1 MASSRRASSPT
12 SATSSPSSAPAVTA
26 LLRLPLVVVAAAIA
40 LVTLISAVAP
50 VLGPLV
56 AAAVTLGAGAFALA
70 SAGAERRM
78 LWSSLAIGAA
88 AAALRPFVAF
98 PPLDLRFAALDE
110 LRALLAHPLR
120 ALVPEPESGI
130 LLGIVLGE
138 RASIGSELREA
149 FARSGTTHLLAISG
163 FNMTL
168 VAAAVAL
175 VLRGRVRPILAA
187 AVTVASLA
195 AYSALV
201 GPSASVLRA
210 ALMATVA
217 ALGVALGRRAVAAN
231 ALGAAA
237 SAMLIAD
244 PAALEDVGFL
254 LSAGATAGLIVWQR
268 PIAEA
273 LQPLPGPVREGIGAT
288 VAATIPTLPIVAAV
302 FGRIS
307 LVSPLANLLAV
318 PLFAPLMLAGIA
330 TAAVGALWLDA
341 ARPVALASYALALA
355 LRRVV
360 ETSAAL
366 PLAAAEIAAGP
377 LTGIVVAA
385 IAALVIRVVPGMVRR
400 VRALAS
406 RIEIGRPSTAPDM
419 SISPRDRRV
428 LLGVAGGAAVIILI
442 AFAVV
447 VFDRPPDLRVR
458 ALDVGQGD
466 AFLIE
471 SAGRTALVDGGP
483 DARRLIARLD
493 AALPPWR
500 RRLDLV
506 VLTHEHVDHGAG
518 LLAVLE
524 RYDVRLLIEPRGMND
539 VPLVRAWAERAA
551 RAGVTRKAV
560 SEGARIRL
568 GEMSFEVLAPNGDPR
583 VDVPSLVIRL
593 ERGSFSMLFT
603 GDATDAALADLLL
616 RPEAL
621 AARVY
626 VPPHHG
632 ASSAYAAT
640 LVAAVRPEAAV
651 LSVGAGNRYG
661 HPAPATLAALERILT
676 YRTDLDGT
684 VEIALDGQRLV
695 ITPGAPASAASARAP
710 GRRGSVPGSA
720 PSR

>member
-1 MASSRRASSPT
+1 MP
-12 SATSSPSSAPAVTA
+12 VTA
-26 LLRLPLVVVAAAIA
+26 LLRLPLVVAATAI
-40 LVTLISAVAP
+40 VSITLISTVVP
-50 VLGPLV
+50 LLGLLV
-56 AAAVTLGAGAFALA
+56 AAAVSLGAGALALA
-70 SAGAERRM
+70 SAGPQRRM
-78 LWSSLAIGAA
+78 LWSSLAIAA
-88 AAALRPFVAF
+88 AATALRPFVVF
-98 PPLDLRFAALDE
+98 PSLDLRLLALDE
-110 LRALLAHPLR
+110 LRAVLAHPLR
-120 ALVPEPESGI
+120 VLVPEPESAI

-138 RASIGSELREA
+138 RAGIGAELREA
-149 FARSGTTHLLAISG
+149 FARSGTAHLLAISG

-175 VLRGRVRPILAA
+175 VLRGRVRPVLAA
-187 AVTVASLA
+187 IVTVASLA

-217 ALGVALGRRAVAAN
+217 AFGVALGRRAVTAN
-231 ALGAAA
+231 ALGAAV

-288 VAATIPTLPIVAAV
+288 IAATIPTLPIVAAV

-307 LVSPLANLLAV
+307 LVSPLANLVAV

-330 TAAVGALWLDA
+330 TAALGSLWLDA

-366 PLAAAEIAAGP
+366 PLAAAEISAGP
-377 LTGIVVAA
+377 LTGAVVAA
-385 IAALVIRVVPGMVRR
+385 FAALAIRLAPG
-400 VRALAS
+400 L
-406 RIEIGRPSTAPDM
+406 IGKART
-419 SISPRDRRV
+419 
-428 LLGVAGGAAVIILI
+428 VAGRLDQSLSGSRSRAIPQVIVRPMPLAITGIVAIAVTAI
-442 AFAVV
+442 AVV
-447 VFDRPPDLRVR
+447 ALEPPPELRVR
-458 ALDVGQGD
+458 AMDVGQGD

-471 SAGRTALVDGGP
+471 SAGRTVLIDGGP
-483 DARRLIARLD
+483 DPRRLLAQLD

-518 LLAVLE
+518 LLAVIE
-524 RYDVRLLIEPRGMND
+524 RYDVRLLVEPVGMND
-539 VPLVRAWAERAA
+539 VPLVRAWAERAV

-560 SEGARIRL
+560 GEGARIRV
-568 GEMSFEVLAPNGDPR
+568 GEMTFQVLAPNGDPR

-616 RPEAL
+616 RPERL

-632 ASSAYAAT
+632 ASSAHAAT
-640 LVAAVRPEAAV
+640 LVAAVRPEAAI

-661 HPAPATLAALERILT
+661 HPAPETLAALGRILT
-676 YRTDLDGT
+676 YRTDVDGT

-695 ITPGAPASAASARAP
+695 IDPSARSP
-710 GRRGSVPGSA
+710 GRRGSVPSSA
-720 PSR
+720 PAR

>member
-1 MASSRRASSPT
+1 M
-12 SATSSPSSAPAVTA
+12 TA
-26 LLRLPLVVVAAAIA
+26 LLRLPLVVAATAI
-40 LVTLISAVAP
+40 VSITLISTVVP
-50 VLGPLV
+50 LLGLFV
-56 AAAVTLGAGAFALA
+56 AAAVSLGAAALALA
-70 SAGAERRM
+70 SAGAQRRM
-78 LWSSLAIGAA
+78 LWSSLAIAA
-88 AAALRPFVAF
+88 AATALRPFVAF
-98 PPLDLRFAALDE
+98 PSLDLRLLALDE
-110 LRALLAHPLR
+110 LRAILAHPLR
-120 ALVPEPESGI
+120 VLVPEPESAI

-138 RASIGSELREA
+138 RAGISAELREA
-149 FARSGTTHLLAISG
+149 FARSGTAHLLAISG

-175 VLRGRVRPILAA
+175 VLRGRVRPVLAA
-187 AVTVASLA
+187 IVTVTSLA

-217 ALGVALGRRAVAAN
+217 ALGVALGRRAVTAN

-307 LVSPLANLLAV
+307 LVSPLANLVAV

-330 TAAVGALWLDA
+330 TAALGSLWLDA

-360 ETSAAL
+360 ETSAAM
-366 PLAAAEIAAGP
+366 PLAAAEITAGP
-377 LTGIVVAA
+377 LTGAVVAA
-385 IAALVIRVVPGMVRR
+385 FAALAIRVVPGLVASA
-400 VRALAS
+400 RALAS
-406 RIEIGRPSTAPDM
+406 RIEIARPLPAPDF
-419 SISPRDRRV
+419 SPLASDRRV
-428 LLGVAGGAAVIILI
+428 ALAVLGALAAIVL
-442 AFAVV
+442 AALALV

-466 AFLIE
+466 AFLVE
-471 SAGRTALVDGGP
+471 GAGRTVLIDGGP
-483 DARRLIARLD
+483 DARRLLTRLD

-524 RYDVRLLIEPRGMND
+524 RYDVRLVVEPRGMND
-539 VPLVRAWAERAA
+539 VPLVRAWAERTV

-560 SEGARIRL
+560 GEGARIRV
-568 GEMSFEVLAPNGDPR
+568 GEMTFEVLAPNGDPR

-616 RPEAL
+616 RPERL

-632 ASSAYAAT
+632 ASSAHAAT
-640 LVAAVRPEAAV
+640 LVAAVRPEAAI
-651 LSVGAGNRYG
+651 LSVGAANRYG
-661 HPAPATLAALERILT
+661 HPASDTLAALERILT

-684 VEIALDGQRLV
+684 VEVALDGQRLV
-695 ITPGAPASAASARAP
+695 ITTRSGVSAGPRAP
-710 GRRGSVPGSA
+710 GRRGSVPHSA
-720 PSR
+720 SAR